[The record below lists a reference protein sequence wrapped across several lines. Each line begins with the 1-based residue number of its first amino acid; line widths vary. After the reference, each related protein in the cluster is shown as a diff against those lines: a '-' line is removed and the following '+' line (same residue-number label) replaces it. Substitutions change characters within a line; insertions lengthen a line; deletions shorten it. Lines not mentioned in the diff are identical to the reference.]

1 MNLTLPPGLAS
12 TAAAGGGSGGA
23 GASFGSAP
31 PASAEA
37 DAAAAAAKYLV
48 SPTVTGMVAN
58 PEAASGV
65 PREMLQG
72 SNIVSLEKAS
82 ETGEFVDYEDLFYRR
97 RLEPP
102 FKPFTVGADGAQE
115 DVLYRWRNGIM
126 EVVRTPS
133 GRRSSVGAAG
143 SASARSGGGAAAGG
157 AGAGSSSASDADATP
172 SREWLEESCMEE
184 SSAAAAA
191 ADAPTLFPVPSW
203 AEYKADY
210 DELW

>member
-12 TAAAGGGSGGA
+12 STSGSVI
-23 GASFGSAP
+23 SL

-37 DAAAAAAKYLV
+37 DAAAAAAKRLV

-58 PEAASGV
+58 PEAAAGV

-82 ETGEFVDYEDLFYRR
+82 ETGEFRDYEDLFYRR

-102 FKPFTVGADGAQE
+102 FKPFTVGPAPPQE
-115 DVLYRWRNGIM
+115 DVICRWRNGIM
-126 EVVRTPS
+126 EVVRATTTTTS
-133 GRRSSVGAAG
+133 GRRSSLGG
-143 SASARSGGGAAAGG
+143 SSSARSAAGG
-157 AGAGSSSASDADATP
+157 AGAASVSASASACDDAAATP
-172 SREWLEESCMEE
+172 SREWLEESSMEE
-184 SSAAAAA
+184 CAVAAAA